1 MASFHWVDPVVHLSS
16 AADCLIEMITVFNTT
31 A

>member
-1 MASFHWVDPVVHLSS
+1 MFVYWVDPVVHLSS